1 MTTLTKQEAQNILE
15 EHVKDEYQRYHAQMV
30 ATAVEGYAKHFGENI
45 DEWYLTGLLHD
56 VDYEEHPTTHPGPSM
71 EWMKEWGFTPEMIH
85 AVEAHAYGY
94 NGYTTM
100 PNNKL
105 AATLMACDELCGIF
119 YAYKKVNPAPY
130 GGMKASS
137 IRKRFKEEKFA
148 PKIKREDI
156 IRGTEALGVTL
167 EDHVVNMIQFLGAL
181 E

>member
-1 MTTLTKQEAQNILE
+1 MTKITRQEAQNILE

-30 ATAVEGYAKHFGENI
+30 AAAVEGYAKKFGENA

-56 VDYEEHPTTHPGPSM
+56 VDYEEHPDTHPGPSM
-71 EWMKEWGFTPEMIH
+71 KWMAEWGFSDEMLH

-100 PNNKL
+100 PENKL

-130 GGMKASS
+130 GEMKAKS
-137 IRKRFKEEKFA
+137 IIKRFKEEKFA

-156 IRGTEALGVTL
+156 IRGVESLGVTL
-167 EDHVVNMIQFLGAL
+167 EDHVADMINFLSDIK
-181 E
+181 